1 MSDSEENAEKVEIF
15 HRVNRLKL
23 KTGAGLHDGP
33 GFIDTHA
40 IKRAQGVIEK
50 KETLYTKIV
59 EESLERLD
67 EAWKNFKDAE
77 GDESRKQAME
87 KIYHTA
93 NHLKDLASTF
103 SYELMQHFAL
113 SLRDFTES
121 IDVDKKEHHI
131 IVQAHRDVMWVVY
144 HENIKDH
151 GGPKA
156 EELKQIV
163 AKAIEKF
170 G

>member
-1 MSDSEENAEKVEIF
+1 MSDSEENADKVEIF

-50 KETLYTKIV
+50 KETLYTKVV

-67 EAWKNFKDAE
+67 DAWKNFKDAE
-77 GDESRKQAME
+77 SDESRKQAME

-113 SLRDFTES
+113 SLRDFAES
-121 IDVDKKEHHI
+121 IDVNKKEHHI

>member
-1 MSDSEENAEKVEIF
+1 V
-15 HRVNRLKL
+15 V
-23 KTGAGLHDGP
+23 TG
-33 GFIDTHA
+33 F
-40 IKRAQGVIEK
+40 GVVFTRCPEWRHVTY
-50 KETLYTKIV
+50 EL
-59 EESLERLD
+59 LAR
-67 EAWKNFKDAE
+67 W
-77 GDESRKQAME
+77 ESRKQAME

-121 IDVDKKEHHI
+121 IDVNKKEHHI